1 VFLFIINALNVF
13 SLYFSSDFFKVSFS
27 PEVEVVGSRSLSQKV
42 GSMVKK
48 AEVIYNSNKKSLKSP
63 VQTPSI
69 SRVHVFPSN
78 SSIEPQC
85 GAMLSDFKVRN
96 SSTAGKVPI
105 HGPRRPVAPSH
116 YLSDDFVTQNNKW
129 HVSKSEIENYKAICT
144 LANSSKSRLVKL
156 FLILSLFSLLFIEFY
171 Y

>member
-1 VFLFIINALNVF
+1 VP
-13 SLYFSSDFFKVSFS
+13 FS
-27 PEVEVVGSRSLSQKV
+27 PDVQVVGSRSLSQKV

-48 AEVIYNSNKKSLKSP
+48 AEVIYNANQKSLKSP
-63 VQTPSI
+63 VQTPST
-69 SRVHVFPSN
+69 SQVHVCPSN
-78 SSIEPQC
+78 ASIEPQR

-96 SSTAGKVPI
+96 SSTGDKVPI
-105 HGPRRPVAPSH
+105 HGPRRPVAPSR

-129 HVSKSEIENYKAICT
+129 HVSKSEIENYQAICT
-144 LANSSKSRLVKL
+144 LANSSKSMLLKL

>member
-1 VFLFIINALNVF
+1 
-13 SLYFSSDFFKVSFS
+13 VSFS
-27 PEVEVVGSRSLSQKV
+27 LEVEVVGSRSLSQKV

-48 AEVIYNSNKKSLKSP
+48 AEVIYNSNQKSLKSP
-63 VQTPSI
+63 VQTSSI
-69 SRVHVFPSN
+69 SRVHVCPSN

-96 SSTAGKVPI
+96 SSTGGKVPI
-105 HGPRRPVAPSH
+105 HGPRRPVAPNR

-156 FLILSLFSLLFIEFY
+156 FLILSFLFSLLFIDFY
-171 Y
+171 H